1 MKMAK
6 STMTSILDSVDSR
19 TRLVGENRLELLIFQ
34 LGTRQLFAIN
44 VFKVREV
51 LKVPHLNQMPG
62 AHPKISGVA
71 TIRGNSIPVIDMRQS
86 IGFRPLGKDQRANL
100 IVTEYNRSIQAFLV
114 GEVVYIK
121 NMGWDEIMEPPST
134 GHGNY
139 LTAISKLEHE
149 GEARLIE
156 IIDVEKVL
164 AEIVSYDIGIS
175 EDVLDGDLSSHLAG
189 QKVLI
194 VDDSST
200 ARTQVRETL
209 AQLGIECIEKKNG
222 AQALATLK
230 AWCDEGKNVTDE
242 ILMMITDAEMPEM
255 DGYKLTS
262 EVRADARMS
271 HLYVAL
277 NTSLSGSFNEAMV
290 EKVGC
295 DRFVSKFQPDLL
307 VDVVQ
312 TRMRQALETGK

>member
-1 MKMAK
+1 
-6 STMTSILDSVDSR
+6 MTSILDSVDSR

-71 TIRGNSIPVIDMRQS
+71 TIRGHSIPVIDMRQS
-86 IGFRPLGKDQRANL
+86 IGMRPLEKDQDSNL
-100 IVTEYNRSIQAFLV
+100 IVTEYNRTIQAFMV
-114 GEVVYIK
+114 GKVVYIK
-121 NMGWDEIMEPPST
+121 NMGWDEILEPPTT
-134 GHGNY
+134 GRGNY
-139 LTAISKLEHE
+139 LTAITRLEHE
-149 GEARLIE
+149 DALKLVE

-175 EDVLDGDLSSHLAG
+175 EEVLDQDLSQHLMG
-189 QKVLI
+189 QKVLV

-200 ARTQVRETL
+200 ARKQVTETL
-209 AQLGIECIEKKNG
+209 GQLGIECIEMKNG
-222 AQALATLK
+222 AHALNLLK
-230 AWCDEGKNVTDE
+230 SWCDEGKKVTDE
-242 ILMMITDAEMPEM
+242 ILLMITDAEMPEM

-262 EVRADARMS
+262 EVRADTRMS
-271 HLYVAL
+271 NLYIAL

-312 TRMRQALETGK
+312 TRMREALENKTAR

>member
-1 MKMAK
+1 
-6 STMTSILDSVDSR
+6 MTSILDSVDSR

-51 LKVPHLNQMPG
+51 LKVPHLNQLPG
-62 AHPKISGVA
+62 AHPKIRGVA
-71 TIRGNSIPVIDMRQS
+71 TIRGHSIPVIDMRQS
-86 IGFRPLGKDQRANL
+86 VGMRPLEVDKEANL

-114 GEVVYIK
+114 GKVVYIK
-121 NMGWDEIMEPPST
+121 NMGWNEIMEPPST
-134 GHGNY
+134 GRGNY
-139 LTAISKLEHE
+139 LTAITKLEHE
-149 GEARLIE
+149 NELKLVE

-175 EDVLDGDLSSHLAG
+175 EEVLDQDLSQHLVG
-189 QKVLI
+189 RKVLV

-200 ARTQVRETL
+200 ARKQVTETL
-209 AQLGIECIEKKNG
+209 KQLGIECIEMKNG
-222 AQALATLK
+222 AHALRLLQS
-230 AWCDEGKNVTDE
+230 WCDEGKKVTDE
-242 ILMMITDAEMPEM
+242 ILLMITDAEMPEM

-262 EVRADARMS
+262 EVRADSRMS
-271 HLYVAL
+271 NLYIAL

-312 TRMRQALETGK
+312 TRMRQVLEQK

>member
-1 MKMAK
+1 
-6 STMTSILDSVDSR
+6 MTSILDSVDSR

-62 AHPKISGVA
+62 SHPKICGVA
-71 TIRGNSIPVIDMRQS
+71 TIRGNAIPVIDMRQS
-86 IGFRPLGKDQRANL
+86 VGMRPLEKDQDANL

-114 GEVVYIK
+114 GKVVYIK
-121 NMGWDEIMEPPST
+121 NMGWNEIMEPPST
-134 GHGNY
+134 GRGNY
-139 LTAISKLEHE
+139 LTAIAKLEHE
-149 GEARLIE
+149 NEHKLVE

-175 EDVLDGDLSSHLAG
+175 EEVLDQDLSHHLMG
-189 QKVLI
+189 RKVLV

-200 ARTQVRETL
+200 ARKQVTETL
-209 AQLGIECIEKKNG
+209 KQLGIECIEMKNG
-222 AQALATLK
+222 AHALNLLK
-230 AWCDEGKNVTDE
+230 SWCDEGRKVTDE
-242 ILMMITDAEMPEM
+242 ILLMITDAEMPEM

-262 EVRADARMS
+262 EVRADSRMS
-271 HLYVAL
+271 NLYVAL

-312 TRMRQALETGK
+312 TRMREALEQK